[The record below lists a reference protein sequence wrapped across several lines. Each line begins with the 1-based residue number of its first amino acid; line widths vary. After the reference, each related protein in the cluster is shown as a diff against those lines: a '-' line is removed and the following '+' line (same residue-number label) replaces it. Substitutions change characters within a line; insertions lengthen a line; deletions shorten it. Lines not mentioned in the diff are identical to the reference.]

1 MGQCKTSMKTQQA
14 DLVRAI
20 LNGCTYLSSYVL
32 NHCLL
37 QQSFL
42 LKGHFLFAPL
52 KLKVIKHLL
61 CGINV

>member
-1 MGQCKTSMKTQQA
+1 MGQWKTSMKTQLA
-14 DLVRAI
+14 DLVSAI

-32 NHCLL
+32 YHCLL

-42 LKGHFLFAPL
+42 LTGHFLFASL
-52 KLKVIKHLL
+52 KLKVMKHLL